1 MKKHIIVSIKLI
13 FMDTYQ
19 NYDTTN
25 MTPDDIMKLFKQIE
39 WNEVKKKSIQRLKKT
54 HFEKKEEIIKNWNM
68 WTSPL
73 FL

>member
-1 MKKHIIVSIKLI
+1 LKKHIIVSIKLI

>member
-1 MKKHIIVSIKLI
+1 
-13 FMDTYQ
+13 MDTYQ

-25 MTPDDIMKLFKQIE
+25 MTPDEIMKLFKQIE

-54 HFEKKEEIIKNWNM
+54 YLEKKEETIKNWDM
-68 WTSPL
+68 WSSPL

>member
-1 MKKHIIVSIKLI
+1 
-13 FMDTYQ
+13 MDTYQ
-19 NYDTTN
+19 NYDTNN

-54 HFEKKEEIIKNWNM
+54 HLEKKEEIIKNWNM